1 MESQSGVLAKHVLIV
16 FIHPAIFTVIGHRCF
31 LGKPTKK
38 EKLWSLENIFKFIFI
53 SYNMLS

>member
-38 EKLWSLENIFKFIFI
+38 EKL
-53 SYNMLS
+53 